1 MELKRKWQKIDT
13 DISLPT
19 KTHSK
24 NGNGG
29 LKPWVNADIILDLP
43 SIEAGETYNGN
54 LPVYNH
60 TANNLSRSQ
69 QKKKGYL
76 LLEKAEEV
84 EMLLPDELVLKC
96 HKNSNG
102 HSDVY
107 GILEL
112 MSLQ

>member
-1 MELKRKWQKIDT
+1 MRPIMECHKRRKRLVLHGIKKEVAKKIDT

-60 TANNLSRSQ
+60 TANNLSEVN
-69 QKKKGYL
+69 KKKGYL

-84 EMLLPDELVLKC
+84 EMLLPDELVFEV
-96 HKNSNG
+96 S
-102 HSDVY
+102 
-107 GILEL
+107 
-112 MSLQ
+112 